1 MKFIYGTGNSKKV
14 EQVKAFFNTQNVEL
28 DIISLKDIGFA
39 EEIEENGSTF
49 EENSMI
55 KAKAIKKF
63 CDENN
68 INEIIVTDDAGLE
81 VDALNGR
88 PGVLSARY
96 AGDHAPQEVV
106 IKKLLEELK
115 DVPEGK
121 RTAKFVCVITVIM
134 LNGEIFA
141 VRGESRGKIPLKPG
155 KMGKLTYNPV
165 FIAEGFDKPMSEI
178 SDEELGH
185 THREK
190 ALLKAIEKIKISKN
204 K

>member
-1 MKFIYGTGNSKKV
+1 MKFIYGTGNTKKV
-14 EQVKAFFNTQNVEL
+14 EQVEAFFKTQDIEL
-28 DIISLKDIGFA
+28 NIMSLKDIGFN

-55 KAKAIKKF
+55 KAKVIKKF
-63 CDENN
+63 CNENN
-68 INEIIVTDDAGLE
+68 INEIIITDDAGLE
-81 VDALNGR
+81 VDALGGK

-106 IKKLLEELK
+106 IKKLLEDLK
-115 DVPEGK
+115 DVPEEK
-121 RTAKFVCVITVIM
+121 RTAKFVCVITVVM
-134 LNGEIFA
+134 PDGKIFA
-141 VRGESRGKIPLKPG
+141 VRGESKGRIPIKPG

-190 ALLKAIEKIKISKN
+190 ALLKAIEQIN
-204 K
+204 EM